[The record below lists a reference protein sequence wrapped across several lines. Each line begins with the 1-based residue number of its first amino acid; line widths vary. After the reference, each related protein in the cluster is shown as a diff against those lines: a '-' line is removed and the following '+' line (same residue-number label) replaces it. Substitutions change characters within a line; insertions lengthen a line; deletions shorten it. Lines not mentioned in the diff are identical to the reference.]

1 MARCIAQN
9 RVSLISSRALAVQ
22 GAQGG
27 RSKRM
32 TDQSKAKEHKAF
44 TIRSIAAT
52 SNMTSA
58 HCLLRYQEWPA
69 RQRMCARR
77 RLDRVLKRD
86 HRQRLS
92 AWRKLLEGTWQTS
105 SGVVTLATVSH
116 RHRKILEWRSQRDG
130 KMYSRHMRIRKKVG
144 KDGKKWRQF
153 ALAGG
158 SDKRVQLW
166 LVNTT
171 TSTDNKIIWR
181 AYSSSFCKINGVVDK
196 VYVRVNN
203 KENI

>member
-1 MARCIAQN
+1 
-9 RVSLISSRALAVQ
+9 
-22 GAQGG
+22 
-27 RSKRM
+27 
-32 TDQSKAKEHKAF
+32 
-44 TIRSIAAT
+44 
-52 SNMTSA
+52 
-58 HCLLRYQEWPA
+58 
-69 RQRMCARR
+69 
-77 RLDRVLKRD
+77 
-86 HRQRLS
+86 
-92 AWRKLLEGTWQTS
+92 
-105 SGVVTLATVSH
+105 
-116 RHRKILEWRSQRDG
+116 
-130 KMYSRHMRIRKKVG
+130 MRIRKKVG